1 MEKTNKAEYMKGL
14 SLRSEEVQEIMSKP
28 PHWMLRRGIT
38 TVAVIILSMLV
49 GSFFIRYDEKMSVV
63 AIMES
68 NISIVNVTVP
78 TDGILH
84 RIYVKNGE
92 SITCGDTL
100 FTYYSKQINSKETD
114 DSLCVI
120 LSPTD
125 GVVSFP
131 YPRTA
136 GMSLKAKSLFMDIV
150 PVKMQDSSMHAYGFL
165 SESDRG
171 KVTVGQTLRIPINN
185 DVLLGTV
192 GSISSLPNDKGLY
205 YFDITLSPKSE
216 ELIMDRNTPFHRE
229 QSAEIIIR
237 NPRLIHKIFAAFRNW

>member
-1 MEKTNKAEYMKGL
+1 MDSEKDYMKGL

-28 PHWMLRRGIT
+28 PHWTLRWGIFT
-38 TVAVIILSMLV
+38 IAMILLGLLV
-49 GSFFIRYDEKMSVV
+49 GSFFIRYEEKMSVV

-68 NISIVNVTVP
+68 NISIVNVAVP
-78 TDGILH
+78 TDGILQ

-100 FTYYSKQINSKETD
+100 FTYYPKQINSKETD
-114 DSLCVI
+114 DSLCTI

-125 GVVSFP
+125 GMISFP

-150 PVKMQDSSMHAYGFL
+150 PEKVQDYSIHTYGFL
-165 SESDRG
+165 SESDRERATLG
-171 KVTVGQTLRIPINN
+171 KTVRIPIDN

-205 YFDITLSPKSE
+205 YFDIALSPESE
-216 ELIMDRNTPFHRE
+216 ELIMNRNAPFHKE
-229 QSAEIIIR
+229 QPAEIITS
-237 NPRLIHKIFAAFRNW
+237 NPRLINKIFASFTNW

>member
-1 MEKTNKAEYMKGL
+1 MDSEKDYMKGL

-28 PHWMLRRGIT
+28 PHWTLRWGIFT
-38 TVAVIILSMLV
+38 IAMILLGLLV
-49 GSFFIRYDEKMSVV
+49 GSFFIRYEEKMSVV

-68 NISIVNVTVP
+68 NISIVNVAVP
-78 TDGILH
+78 TDGILQ

-100 FTYYSKQINSKETD
+100 FTYYPKQINSKETD
-114 DSLCVI
+114 DSLCAI

-125 GVVSFP
+125 GMISFP

-150 PVKMQDSSMHAYGFL
+150 PAKMQDSSMHAYGFL

-171 KVTVGQTLRIPINN
+171 KVTVGQTLRIPINK

-205 YFDITLSPKSE
+205 YFDVVLSPKSE
-216 ELIMDRNTPFHRE
+216 ELIMNGNMPFHKE

-237 NPRLIHKIFAAFRNW
+237 NPRLIHKFFTSFTNW

>member
-1 MEKTNKAEYMKGL
+1 METKDELKGL
-14 SLRSEEVQEIMSKP
+14 SLRSEEIQEIMSRP
-28 PHWMLRRGIT
+28 PHWTLRWGIT
-38 TVAVIILSMLV
+38 VVAVIAGAMLL
-49 GSFFIRYDEKMSVV
+49 GSYFIRYEEKVPVTVV
-63 AIMES
+63 MKN
-68 NISIVNVTVP
+68 NIPIVNVTVP

-92 SITCGDTL
+92 SITSDDTL
-100 FTYYSKQINSKETD
+100 FTYYSKQMNSKETD

-136 GMSLKAKSLFMDIV
+136 GMSLKAKSLFMDIMPDKV
-150 PVKMQDSSMHAYGFL
+150 QDYSMHTYGFL

-171 KVTVGQTLRIPINN
+171 KVTVEQTLRIPINN

-192 GSISSLPNDKGLY
+192 GSLSSLPNDKGLY
-205 YFDITLSPKSE
+205 YFDIALSPKSE
-216 ELIMDRNTPFHRE
+216 KLLMDRNMPFHRE
-229 QSAEIIIR
+229 QPAEIIIS
-237 NPRLIHKIFAAFRNW
+237 NPRLINKIFASFTNW